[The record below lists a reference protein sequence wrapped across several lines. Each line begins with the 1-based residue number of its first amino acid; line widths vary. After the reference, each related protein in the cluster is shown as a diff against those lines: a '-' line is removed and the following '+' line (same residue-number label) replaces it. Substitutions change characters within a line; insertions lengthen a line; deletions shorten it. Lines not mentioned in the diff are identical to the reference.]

1 MKERGAESDPGVG
14 VVVVVAV
21 AEVVMLSAGT
31 SSKSSKLMVSFLEII
46 KVV

>member
-1 MKERGAESDPGVG
+1 MKELGAEQKPGSGPGVG

-21 AEVVMLSAGT
+21 AGA